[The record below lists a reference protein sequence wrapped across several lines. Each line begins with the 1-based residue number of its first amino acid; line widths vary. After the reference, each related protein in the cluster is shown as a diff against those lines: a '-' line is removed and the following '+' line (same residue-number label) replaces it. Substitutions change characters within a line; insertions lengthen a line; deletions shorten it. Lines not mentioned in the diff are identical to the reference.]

1 MNNRAS
7 RPEAALIRPLG
18 ESAMLLEI
26 TGTAAVERAAVVA
39 ARLRSSPPA
48 GVVDAAAAHETVA
61 VYFDPFGCESAQLSS
76 TLLRAAAEDVS
87 VERAY
92 RASHVIPVVYD
103 GEDLDTVAERT
114 GLTRARVAELH
125 SSIEYT
131 VHAVGF
137 VPGFAYI
144 GELDELLRLPRRDT
158 PRRRVPAGA
167 VAIAGSHTAVYPLI
181 TPGGWHLIGRT
192 NVQMFD
198 AVRSPPALLATG
210 DRVRFTAE

>member
-1 MNNRAS
+1 M
-7 RPEAALIRPLG
+7 EAALIRPLG

-26 TGTAAVERAAVVA
+26 TGTAAVERAAVLA
-39 ARLRSSPPA
+39 ARLRTSPPA
-48 GVVDAAAAHETVA
+48 GVLDAAAAHEAVA
-61 VYFDPFGCESAQLSS
+61 VYFDPLAGGATHLSS
-76 TLLRAAAEDVS
+76 TLLRIATEDTA
-87 VERAY
+87 VETAPP
-92 RASHVIPVVYD
+92 ASHLIPVVYD
-103 GEDLDTVAERT
+103 GVDLDAVAERT
-114 GLTRARVAELH
+114 GLNRARVAELH

-137 VPGFAYI
+137 VPGFAYL
-144 GELDELLRLPRRDT
+144 GELDELLRIPRRDT

-167 VAIAGSHTAVYPLI
+167 VAIAGLHTAVYPLI

-198 AVRSPPALLATG
+198 AARAPPALLAAG